1 MADLPK
7 EVTNLPDPML
17 EATKQTA
24 DLQAQEQAKEARIKA
39 QQQTA
44 TQPVQQQR
52 TDAGTDYKQALEKGP
67 EQAPLPVNEAK
78 HMDPKQ
84 MSDSAGSMMA
94 LAGLVGVMLGAPI
107 TVALR
112 GMTGAMKGVQEADE
126 QQFKE
131 GMDKYKSNMDEALR
145 LNDEKLKAYD
155 RVLKGK
161 EFNIREIDSQLKTI
175 GEQYGDQIM
184 MNANDFKTKID
195 QVNATAKAMENA
207 RNHKEKNDEWAKD
220 YQLKLDKNNRESAA
234 ARGVAE
240 PAPEGG
246 VAGKI
251 DAVPADIRE
260 TVKAIAEGRESLA
273 SLSTKGGH
281 RERVGTW
288 VNRYNPNF
296 EQQDYATTGATEKA
310 FTSGKQGQSVKSFNV
325 AVDHLDTIS
334 KMADAM
340 HNGDVKKLNSLAN
353 AFKTEFGK
361 SAPTT
366 FDGMKKIVTDE
377 VQKSIIG
384 GGAGG
389 VAEREDAAKTLDK
402 ASSPAQLHD
411 MLNGYI
417 DLMGGQLNG
426 LKKEYEAGGG
436 RKEFDKTFLSPR
448 ALQALHKHTGG
459 DNPTSKAPPEAI
471 AHLKANPA
479 LKDAFKAKYG
489 YLPEGM

>member
-24 DLQAQEQAKEARIKA
+24 DLQAQEQAKEATIRA
-39 QQQTA
+39 QQQAA

-94 LAGLVGVMLGAPI
+94 LAGLVGAMLGAPI

-131 GMDKYKSNMDEALR
+131 GYQKYKDNMNEALR

-184 MNANDFKTKID
+184 MNAKDFKTKID

-220 YQLKLDKNNRESAA
+220 YQLKLEKNNREKKAS
-234 ARGVAE
+234 
-240 PAPEGG
+240 EGG
-246 VAGKI
+246 
-251 DAVPADIRE
+251 
-260 TVKAIAEGRESLA
+260 A
-273 SLSTKGGH
+273 SLTDEDLQFMAKQRLAGDKSVFQNLG
-281 RERVGTW
+281 R
-288 VNRYNPNF
+288 
-296 EQQDYATTGATEKA
+296 GAQGAANIVKLRHAIMEEAK
-310 FTSGKQGQSVKSFNV
+310 KQGIGPEQVSTIDSELAGITAGERTLGARTANVEMAGAEAQKFIKIANDASEKVDRTQFKS
-325 AVDHLDTIS
+325 
-334 KMADAM
+334 
-340 HNGDVKKLNSLAN
+340 LNS
-353 AFKTEFGK
+353 
-361 SAPTT
+361 
-366 FDGMKKIVTDE
+366 V
-377 VQKSIIG
+377 
-384 GGAGG
+384 
-389 VAEREDAAKTLDK
+389 
-402 ASSPAQLHD
+402 
-411 MLNGYI
+411 
-417 DLMGGQLNG
+417 
-426 LKKEYEAGGG
+426 
-436 RKEFDKTFLSPR
+436 
-448 ALQALHKHTGG
+448 LQAAEKHTGG
-459 DNPTSKAPPEAI
+459 EDVIKLATATNSLINAYARAISPSGTPTVSDKEHARDILDTAFSKGQFKAATDVMMQEIDAAKASPGTAKEALRELRGQGHAQPQKAPDQAI

>member
-24 DLQAQEQAKEARIKA
+24 DLQAQEQAKEATIRA
-39 QQQTA
+39 QQQAA

-94 LAGLVGVMLGAPI
+94 LAGLVGAMLGAPI

-131 GMDKYKSNMDEALR
+131 GYQKYKDNMNEALR

-184 MNANDFKTKID
+184 MNAKDFKTKID

-220 YQLKLDKNNRESAA
+220 YQLKLEKNNREKKAS
-234 ARGVAE
+234 
-240 PAPEGG
+240 EGG
-246 VAGKI
+246 
-251 DAVPADIRE
+251 
-260 TVKAIAEGRESLA
+260 A
-273 SLSTKGGH
+273 SLTDEDLQFMAKQRLAGDKSVFQNLG
-281 RERVGTW
+281 R
-288 VNRYNPNF
+288 
-296 EQQDYATTGATEKA
+296 GAQGAANIVKLRHAIMEEAK
-310 FTSGKQGQSVKSFNV
+310 KQGIGPEQVSTIDSELAGITAGERTLGARTANVEMAGAEAQKFIKIANDASEKVDRTQFKS
-325 AVDHLDTIS
+325 
-334 KMADAM
+334 
-340 HNGDVKKLNSLAN
+340 LNS
-353 AFKTEFGK
+353 
-361 SAPTT
+361 
-366 FDGMKKIVTDE
+366 V
-377 VQKSIIG
+377 
-384 GGAGG
+384 
-389 VAEREDAAKTLDK
+389 
-402 ASSPAQLHD
+402 
-411 MLNGYI
+411 
-417 DLMGGQLNG
+417 
-426 LKKEYEAGGG
+426 
-436 RKEFDKTFLSPR
+436 
-448 ALQALHKHTGG
+448 LQAAEKHTGG
-459 DNPTSKAPPEAI
+459 EDVIKLATATNSLINAYARAISPSGTPTVT
-471 AHLKANPA
+471 A
-479 LKDAFKAKYG
+479 LRQ
-489 YLPEGM
+489 YLLQPVQ